1 MGDPEKHWERE
12 EKKRGKVGR
21 DKEYEEERDEEEE
34 AEWKRGA
41 GDLLNQ
47 SHT

>member
-21 DKEYEEERDEEEE
+21 DK
-34 AEWKRGA
+34 AKNMKKRGMRRRR
-41 GDLLNQ
+41 LNGKEEQ
-47 SHT
+47 ETC